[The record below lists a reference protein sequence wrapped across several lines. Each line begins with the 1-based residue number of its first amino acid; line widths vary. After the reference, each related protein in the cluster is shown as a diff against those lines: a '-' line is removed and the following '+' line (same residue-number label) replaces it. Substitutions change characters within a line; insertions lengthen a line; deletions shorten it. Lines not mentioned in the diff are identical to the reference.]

1 MSFQV
6 SNQSSKHNLIVNK
19 QTFDTMKLM
28 QEKDDTRSMYDLIY
42 RRGKNGASRLS
53 TFSYA
58 FIVTMPEVLRL
69 VAFTTVFTT

>member
-42 RRGKNGASRLS
+42 RRGKNGANRLS